1 MRINYKHI
9 LIIIYLSASVM
20 AGTRVAYSRPGMM
33 MRIPTS
39 SNTTSP
45 YLFRTGFGT
54 EVHNLNPFNTAGG
67 LFFDMEISRG
77 FSFGFSAVIP
87 GDTSKISAW
96 ESGYSIDNSTYNPPV
111 EFGFHFQQRVYTYND
126 ISLSV
131 GLQDVV
137 FESEQTSDQIL
148 SLNTS
153 LLSFFTVLAS
163 EKDLGEYRMN
173 TYMGFGTGGLAQP
186 ALVTEI
192 GGGKAHPDTARF
204 INDSTSTSAEETSAG
219 VFLGFLLKTPF
230 FGQWGGM
237 DIVGEFDGTG
247 VNVGLRIPLTS
258 DYRLN
263 FGFTHLDKLPD
274 WKNRYWGG
282 HPAISL
288 GLSMMVPRDPLRRIK
303 SGPSSPTNIYGP
315 SQDGDAGQGSIAL
328 HRDSTI
334 VMANVAVETL
344 RDSMA
349 LMNNEMR
356 NLLVRLN
363 AMEQNSKFLSDSLS
377 SLKLETNVSEKNNNE
392 AMRHLSRSLR
402 HFYAGDYREAL
413 KEVDLSLELN
423 PNLALGYARRGSI
436 YYKLGDVQRAT
447 INWNLALRLDPEY
460 TDVRNI
466 LKALNENKLQ
476 SANLI
481 EE

>member
-1 MRINYKHI
+1 MQYRTQKIAFI
-9 LIIIYLSASVM
+9 AWIVLSSLLM
-20 AGTRVAYSRPGMM
+20 AGTRVAYTRPGLM

-39 SNTTSP
+39 SNKSTP
-45 YLFRTGFGT
+45 YLFRTGVST
-54 EVHNLNPFNTAGG
+54 EFHNFNPFNTAKGA
-67 LFFDMEISRG
+67 FFEMEIGRG
-77 FSFGFSAVIP
+77 FSAGFSAVIP
-87 GDTSKISAW
+87 GDTTRLSKLE
-96 ESGYSIDNSTYNPPV
+96 ESQYNAPA
-111 EFGFHFQQRVYTYND
+111 EFGFHFQKRVYKYND
-126 ISLSV
+126 IAVSV

-137 FESEQTSDQIL
+137 FESEQTSEEML

-153 LLSFFTVLAS
+153 LLSAFVVLS
-163 EKDLGEYRMN
+163 SQKDLGEYKFD
-173 TYMGFGTGGLAQP
+173 TYFGFGTGGLAPVTADTLP
-186 ALVTEI
+186 ALLDENGAVIT
-192 GGGKAHPDTARF
+192 
-204 INDSTSTSAEETSAG
+204 DSTESNAG
-219 VFLGFLLKTPF
+219 VFVGFLMKTPYF
-230 FGQWGGM
+230 AKRGGM

-263 FGFTHLDKLPD
+263 LGFTHMEKLPE
-274 WKNRYWGG
+274 WGNRYWNG
-282 HPAISL
+282 HPGFTL
-288 GLSMMVPRDPLRRIK
+288 GLDMAVPRDPRVRVQG
-303 SGPSSPTNIYGP
+303 GPSSPTNIYR
-315 SQDGDAGQGSIAL
+315 QGEGSTGFDSVPL

-334 VMANVAVETL
+334 AMANVAVTTL

-363 AMEQNSKFLSDSLS
+363 AMEQNSRFLSDSLN
-377 SLKLETNVSEKNNNE
+377 SLKLETNVSEKNMNE
-392 AMRHLSRSLR
+392 AMRFLSRSLR

-413 KEVDLSLELN
+413 KEVDLALELN
-423 PNLALGYARRGSI
+423 PNLALAYARRGSI

-466 LKALNENKLQ
+466 LKALNENKLK
-476 SANLI
+476 STSMI

>member
-1 MRINYKHI
+1 MKHI
-9 LIIIYLSASVM
+9 TKNLSIFLILLGSMVLGS
-20 AGTRVAYSRPGMM
+20 TRVAYTRPGLM
-33 MRIPTS
+33 MRVPTS
-39 SNTTSP
+39 SNQKTP

-54 EVHNLNPFNTAGG
+54 EIHNFDPFNTAKGVY
-67 LFFDMEISRG
+67 FDMELNKG
-77 FSFGFSAVIP
+77 FAFGFSAVQG
-87 GDTSKISAW
+87 GDTTSLAVLT
-96 ESGYSIDNSTYNPPV
+96 ESQQKPVV
-111 EFGFHFQQRVYTYND
+111 EFGFHFQQRVFSYND
-126 ISLSV
+126 ISLTV

-137 FESEQTSDQIL
+137 FQNDQTSDEIL

-163 EKDLGEYRMN
+163 EKDLGDYKMN
-173 TYMGFGTGGLAQP
+173 TYMGFGSGGLAP
-186 ALVTEI
+186 MDTIEVD
-192 GGGKAHPDTARF
+192 PD
-204 INDSTSTSAEETSAG
+204 SVSTSAG
-219 VFLGFLLKTPF
+219 VFLGFVLKTPYF
-230 FGQWGGM
+230 ARRGGM

-263 FGFTHLDKLPD
+263 LGFTHIERLPD
-274 WKNRYWGG
+274 WDKRYWAG
-282 HPAISL
+282 HPGFTL
-288 GLSMMVPRDPLRRIK
+288 GLDMAVPREPRRRLQG
-303 SGPSSPTNIYGP
+303 GPSGPTNIYGP
-315 SQDGDAGQGSIAL
+315 SDGLPGGIETLPL

-334 VMANVAVETL
+334 TMANVAVTTM

-356 NLLVRLN
+356 NLLVRLS
-363 AMEQNSKFLSDSLS
+363 AMEQNTKFLSDSLVNIQ
-377 SLKLETNVSEKNNNE
+377 LETNVSEKNMNE
-392 AMRHLSRSLR
+392 ALRHLSRSLR
-402 HFYAGDYREAL
+402 YFYAGDYREAL

-423 PNLALGYARRGSI
+423 PNLALAYARRGSI

-466 LKALNENKLQ
+466 LKALHENNLK
-476 SANLI
+476 SANIL

>member
-1 MRINYKHI
+1 MRQIAKNLSI
-9 LIIIYLSASVM
+9 LVLLGSMVLGS
-20 AGTRVAYSRPGMM
+20 TRVAYTRPGLM

-39 SNTTSP
+39 SNQKTP
-45 YLFRTGFGT
+45 YLFRTGFGA
-54 EVHNLNPFNTAGG
+54 EIHNFDPFNTAKGVY
-67 LFFDMEISRG
+67 FDMELNKG
-77 FSFGFSAVIP
+77 FAFGFSAVQG
-87 GDTSKISAW
+87 GDTTSLAILK
-96 ESGYSIDNSTYNPPV
+96 ESQQKPIV
-111 EFGFHFQQRVYTYND
+111 EFGFHFQQRVFSYND
-126 ISLSV
+126 ISLTV

-137 FESEQTSDQIL
+137 FQNDQTSDEIL

-163 EKDLGEYRMN
+163 EKDLGEYKMN
-173 TYMGFGTGGLAQP
+173 TYMGFGSGGLAP
-186 ALVTEI
+186 MDTIEVD
-192 GGGKAHPDTARF
+192 PD
-204 INDSTSTSAEETSAG
+204 SVSTSAG
-219 VFLGFLLKTPF
+219 VFLGFVLKTPYF
-230 FGQWGGM
+230 ARRGGM

-263 FGFTHLDKLPD
+263 LGFTHIERLPD
-274 WKNRYWGG
+274 WDKRYWAG
-282 HPAISL
+282 HPGFTL
-288 GLSMMVPRDPLRRIK
+288 GLDMAVPREPRRRLQG
-303 SGPSSPTNIYGP
+303 GPSGPTNIYGP
-315 SQDGDAGQGSIAL
+315 SDGLPGGMETLPL

-334 VMANVAVETL
+334 TMANIAVITL

-356 NLLVRLN
+356 NLLVRLS
-363 AMEQNSKFLSDSLS
+363 AMEQNTKFLSDSLVNIQ
-377 SLKLETNVSEKNNNE
+377 LETNVSEKNMNE
-392 AMRHLSRSLR
+392 ALRHLSRSLR
-402 HFYAGDYREAL
+402 YFYAGDYREAL

-423 PNLALGYARRGSI
+423 PNLALAYARRGSI

-466 LKALNENKLQ
+466 LKALHENNLK
-476 SANLI
+476 SANIL

>member
-1 MRINYKHI
+1 MQYRKQKIVFI
-9 LIIIYLSASVM
+9 SWIVLASLLV
-20 AGTRVAYSRPGMM
+20 AGTRVAYTRPGLM

-39 SNTTSP
+39 SNKSTP
-45 YLFRTGFGT
+45 YLFRTGVST
-54 EVHNLNPFNTAGG
+54 EFHNFNPFNTAKGA
-67 LFFDMEISRG
+67 FFEMEIGRG
-77 FSFGFSAVIP
+77 FSAGFSAVIP
-87 GDTSKISAW
+87 GDTTRLSKLE
-96 ESGYSIDNSTYNPPV
+96 ESQYNAPA
-111 EFGFHFQQRVYTYND
+111 EFGFHFQKRVYKYND
-126 ISLSV
+126 IAVSV

-137 FESEQTSDQIL
+137 FESEQTSEEML

-153 LLSFFTVLAS
+153 LLSAFVVLS
-163 EKDLGEYRMN
+163 SQKDLGEYKFD
-173 TYMGFGTGGLAQP
+173 TYFGFGTGGLAPVAADTLP
-186 ALVTEI
+186 ALIDENGAVIT
-192 GGGKAHPDTARF
+192 
-204 INDSTSTSAEETSAG
+204 DSSESNAG
-219 VFLGFLLKTPF
+219 VFVGFLMKTPYF
-230 FGQWGGM
+230 AKRGGM

-263 FGFTHLDKLPD
+263 LGFTHMEKLPE
-274 WKNRYWGG
+274 WGNRYWNG
-282 HPAISL
+282 HPGFTL
-288 GLSMMVPRDPLRRIK
+288 GLDMAVPRDPRVRVQ
-303 SGPSSPTNIYGP
+303 SGPSGPTNIYR
-315 SQDGDAGQGSIAL
+315 QGEGSGGFDSMPL

-334 VMANVAVETL
+334 AMANVAVTTL

-363 AMEQNSKFLSDSLS
+363 AMEQNSRFLSDSLN
-377 SLKLETNVSEKNNNE
+377 SLKLETNVSEKNMNE
-392 AMRHLSRSLR
+392 AMRFLSRSLR

-413 KEVDLSLELN
+413 KEVDLALELN
-423 PNLALGYARRGSI
+423 PNLALAYARRGSI

-466 LKALNENKLQ
+466 LKALNENKLK
-476 SANLI
+476 STSMI

>member
-1 MRINYKHI
+1 MRQITKNIYI
-9 LIIIYLSASVM
+9 LVLLGSMVLGS
-20 AGTRVAYSRPGMM
+20 TRVAYTRPGLM
-33 MRIPTS
+33 MRVPTS
-39 SNTTSP
+39 SNQKTP

-54 EVHNLNPFNTAGG
+54 EIHNFDPFNTAKGVY
-67 LFFDMEISRG
+67 FDMELNKG
-77 FSFGFSAVIP
+77 FAFGFSAVQG
-87 GDTSKISAW
+87 GDTTSLAVLK
-96 ESGYSIDNSTYNPPV
+96 ESQQKPVV
-111 EFGFHFQQRVYTYND
+111 EFGFHFQQRVFSYND
-126 ISLSV
+126 ISLTV

-137 FESEQTSDQIL
+137 FQNDQTSDEIL

-163 EKDLGEYRMN
+163 EKDLGEYKMN
-173 TYMGFGTGGLAQP
+173 TYMGFGSGGLAP
-186 ALVTEI
+186 MDTIEVD
-192 GGGKAHPDTARF
+192 PD
-204 INDSTSTSAEETSAG
+204 SVSTSAG
-219 VFLGFLLKTPF
+219 VFLGFLLKTPYF
-230 FGQWGGM
+230 ARRGGM

-263 FGFTHLDKLPD
+263 LGFTHIEKLPE
-274 WKNRYWGG
+274 WGNRYWSG
-282 HPAISL
+282 HPGFSL
-288 GLSMMVPRDPLRRIK
+288 GLDMAVPRDPRRRVQG
-303 SGPSSPTNIYGP
+303 GPSSPTNIYGP
-315 SQDGDAGQGSIAL
+315 GDGAPGGVETMPL

-334 VMANVAVETL
+334 AMANVAVETL

-363 AMEQNSKFLSDSLS
+363 AMEQNSRFLSDSLS
-377 SLKLETNVSEKNNNE
+377 SLKLETNVSEQNMNE

-402 HFYAGDYREAL
+402 YFYAGDYREAL
-413 KEVDLSLELN
+413 KEVDLALELN
-423 PNLALGYARRGSI
+423 PNLALAYARRGSI

-466 LKALNENKLQ
+466 LKALHENNLR
-476 SANLI
+476 SASLI